1 MSGAADGL
9 GLGLS
14 ERSLERVQPASRR
27 ARRLLRA
34 GLRPS
39 GRRRWRR
46 VPQLGGPPPDQCA
59 RMTVLPLV
67 NEPLVGIGTA
77 SPDEHPA
84 WPRWAVRAKR
94 ALDIV
99 GATLTLVLG
108 APAFGLIALAVLIT
122 NGRPIFYRWEVV
134 GQGGRPFTGYKFRTM
149 VRDADQLRDELLP
162 HNEMNGPVFKI
173 RRDPRVTRLGRFLR
187 SYSLDE
193 TPQFWSV
200 LRGDMCLVGPRPLY
214 PHEYERATPEQ
225 RRKLSVK
232 PGITCLWQ
240 VSGRSRVADFSEWV
254 ALDLKYIDEWS
265 IWVDVKI
272 LARTIPA
279 VLWRRGAW

>member
-1 MSGAADGL
+1 MI
-9 GLGLS
+9 
-14 ERSLERVQPASRR
+14 E
-27 ARRLLRA
+27 
-34 GLRPS
+34 
-39 GRRRWRR
+39 
-46 VPQLGGPPPDQCA
+46 
-59 RMTVLPLV
+59 LPLV
-67 NEPLVGIGTA
+67 NEAAVGIGA
-77 SPDEHPA
+77 AAPNEQPA
-84 WPRWAVRAKR
+84 WPRR
-94 ALDIV
+94 ALRVKRGLDVV

-108 APAFGLIALAVLIT
+108 APLFGLIALAVLIT

-134 GQGGRPFTGYKFRTM
+134 GQDGRPFTGYKFRTM
-149 VRDADQLRDELLP
+149 VRDADKLRDDLLL

-173 RRDPRVTRLGRFLR
+173 RRDPRVTPLGQVLR
-187 SYSLDE
+187 GYSLDE

-200 LRGDMCLVGPRPLY
+200 LKGDMSLVGPRPLY
-214 PHEYERATPEQ
+214 PHEYERAMPEQ

-254 ALDLKYIDEWS
+254 ALDLKYIGEWS
-265 IWVDVKI
+265 IWLDIKI

>member
-1 MSGAADGL
+1 
-9 GLGLS
+9 
-14 ERSLERVQPASRR
+14 
-27 ARRLLRA
+27 
-34 GLRPS
+34 
-39 GRRRWRR
+39 
-46 VPQLGGPPPDQCA
+46 
-59 RMTVLPLV
+59 MTELPLV
-67 NEPLVGIGTA
+67 NEAPVDIGA
-77 SPDEHPA
+77 AAPAEQPA
-84 WPRWAVRAKR
+84 WPGWAVRAKR

-99 GATLTLVLG
+99 GATLALVLG
-108 APAFGLIALAVLIT
+108 APLLGLIALVVLIT

-134 GQGGRPFTGYKFRTM
+134 GRDGRPFTGYKFRTM
-149 VRDADQLRDELLP
+149 VRDADRLRDELLA

-173 RRDPRVTRLGRFLR
+173 RRDPRVTPLGQFLR

-200 LRGDMCLVGPRPLY
+200 LRGDMSLVGPRPLS

-225 RRKLSVK
+225 RRKLSVT

-240 VSGRSRVADFSEWV
+240 VAGRNRITDFDTWV

-265 IWVDVKI
+265 IWLDVKI